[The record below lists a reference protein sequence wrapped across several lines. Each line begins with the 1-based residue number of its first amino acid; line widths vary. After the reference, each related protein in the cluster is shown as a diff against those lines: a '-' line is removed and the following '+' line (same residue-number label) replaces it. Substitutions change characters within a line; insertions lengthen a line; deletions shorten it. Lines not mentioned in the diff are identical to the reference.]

1 MDLKQRL
8 LTPHL
13 DEAAV
18 EVAGLGT
25 VTVRALNRWELL
37 AAGKTEKQGVAA
49 MERAILAFAMVDPT
63 MTEDEVGQWQKA
75 APPGE
80 IQPVL
85 ARVNEL
91 SGIGQSAA
99 KEAYKSVPDESRS

>member
-13 DEAAV
+13 EQSPV
-18 EVAGLGT
+18 EVPGLGT

-49 MERAILAFAMVDPT
+49 MERAILAFAMVDPAL
-63 MTEDEVGQWQKA
+63 TEDEVGQWQKS

-85 ARVNEL
+85 AKVNEL
-91 SGIGQSAA
+91 SGIGQSAP
-99 KEAYKSVPDESRS
+99 KEAYKSLRDES